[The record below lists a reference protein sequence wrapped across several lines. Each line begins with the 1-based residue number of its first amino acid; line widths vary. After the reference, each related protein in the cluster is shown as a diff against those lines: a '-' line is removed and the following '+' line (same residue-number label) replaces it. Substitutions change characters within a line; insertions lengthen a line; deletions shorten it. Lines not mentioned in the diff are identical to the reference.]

1 MRGTG
6 ASLQEGAIMARG
18 SYGPAAARLAI
29 AVALVTTA
37 LALGACSAWT
47 GQPTATSGVSESLVS
62 PGVPSVAGDSKTTSS
77 DYGVANGAASAPEPS
92 RTGAST
98 ASVEKLVVVNKTMR
112 IETAKVD
119 EAIAKIRELVARD
132 GAEIQS
138 MQVSTA
144 VDQPIYREPVPLSDG
159 SSSQSSSGP
168 LRAYVTVRVPSDKY
182 PAFIADAA
190 KLGTVLTESE
200 TADDVTQQHV
210 DMKARLGNLTAEQGR
225 LRQLFAKATS
235 VKDMLAI
242 EQELTRVQ
250 GDIESMQAQIDYL
263 ERQASMAT
271 VTLELSEPK
280 AIVAPAGID
289 WGVQNAFTDSIRA
302 FVGTMNV
309 LIVILGPV
317 LALLLFVGVPAAL
330 VVWLILRAVKRRRTR
345 RATAVE
351 PETAEAPP
359 APMTDDEPPIL

>member
-1 MRGTG
+1 MR
-6 ASLQEGAIMARG
+6 RP
-18 SYGPAAARLAI
+18 PA
-29 AVALVTTA
+29 
-37 LALGACSAWT
+37 
-47 GQPTATSGVSESLVS
+47 
-62 PGVPSVAGDSKTTSS
+62 
-77 DYGVANGAASAPEPS
+77 S
-92 RTGAST
+92 RTGVST
-98 ASVEKLVVVNKTMR
+98 PAATSVQKLVVVNKTMR

-119 EAIAKIRELVARD
+119 EAIAKIRALVARD

-144 VDQPIYREPVPLSDG
+144 VDQPIYRNPVPLADG
-159 SSSQSSSGP
+159 SVSGSSSGP

-182 PAFIADAA
+182 TAFVADAA

-200 TADDVTQQHV
+200 TSDDVTQQHV
-210 DMKARLGNLTAEQGR
+210 DMQARLGNLTAEQGR

-250 GDIESMQAQIDYL
+250 GDIESMQAQINYL

-280 AIVAPAGID
+280 AIVAPSGID
-289 WGVQNAFTDSIRA
+289 WGVQTAFTDSIRA

-309 LIVILGPV
+309 LIVVLGPV
-317 LALLLFVGVPAAL
+317 LALLLFVGLPVHSCSG
-330 VVWLILRAVKRRRTR
+330 
-345 RATAVE
+345 
-351 PETAEAPP
+351 
-359 APMTDDEPPIL
+359 